1 MSIQGWYEEH
11 VLPRAID
18 VACASKAFRPHRADT
33 VAGTHGTVLEIGF
46 GSGHNLGAYPAGVER
61 LLAVE
66 PSARAVAL
74 ASERIASVTFP
85 VEVVGLDGQQ
95 LPIED
100 RSVDCVV
107 STFTLCTIADVM
119 AALAEVRRVLRP
131 GGTFHVLEHGL
142 ADDADV
148 QRWQRWA
155 EPLQRRVAG
164 GCHLTRHVPTM
175 LADAGFEWT
184 DLHRW
189 YEGRPKALT
198 ALTRTVATTT

>member
-107 STFTLCTIADVM
+107 STFTLCTIADVT